1 MTAIREGFKLNG
13 NENRV
18 YGWAEDRARC
28 HRTHAHYVQVWGKAK
43 NTDSDKHHR
52 LPLKQGIKK
61 THSFQCTH

>member
-28 HRTHAHYVQVWGKAK
+28 HRTHAHYIQVWGATERMLTIYK
-43 NTDSDKHHR
+43 SGVE
-52 LPLKQGIKK
+52 P
-61 THSFQCTH
+61 